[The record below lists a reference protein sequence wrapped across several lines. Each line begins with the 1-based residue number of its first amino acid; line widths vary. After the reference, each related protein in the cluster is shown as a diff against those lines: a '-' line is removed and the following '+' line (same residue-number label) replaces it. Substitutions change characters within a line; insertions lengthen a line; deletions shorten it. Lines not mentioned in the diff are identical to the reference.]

1 MKSQLFEKY
10 QKEAAPKLAE
20 EFGIKNKM
28 AIPHIDKVVLNVGVG
43 EIAKNKESLELAKKD
58 LAEITG
64 QIPSI
69 RPAKISVATF
79 GIRIGM
85 PVGLSVT
92 LRGEHMYAF
101 LQRLISIT
109 LPRFRDFRGVP
120 TKSFDAGGN
129 YTLGIE
135 EYSVFPE
142 IDLSKPH
149 AIKSFEIT
157 IVIKGGDKEKSRKL
171 LQYLGMP
178 FEKGEQ

>member
-28 AIPHIDKVVLNVGVG
+28 AIPRIDKVVLNVGVG

-85 PVGLSVT
+85 PVGLAVT

-120 TKSFDAGGN
+120 VKSFDAGGN

>member
-10 QKEAAPKLAE
+10 QKEVAPKIAT

-28 AIPHIDKVVLNVGVG
+28 AVPHIDKVVLNVGIG

-64 QIPSI
+64 QLPSI

-79 GIRIGM
+79 SIRAGM

-92 LRGEHMYAF
+92 LRGEQMYAF

-109 LPRFRDFRGVP
+109 LPRFRDFRGVSA
-120 TKSFDAGGN
+120 KSFDEGGN
-129 YTLGIE
+129 YTMGIE

-142 IDLSKPH
+142 IDLTKPH
-149 AIKSFEIT
+149 ALKGLEIT
-157 IVIKGGDKEKSRKL
+157 IVVKGSDKEKSRKL
-171 LQYLGMP
+171 LEYLGMP
-178 FEKGEQ
+178 FEKV

>member
-10 QKEAAPKLAE
+10 KKEAAPKLAE

-28 AIPHIDKVVLNVGVG
+28 AIPRVDKVVLNVGVG

-64 QIPSI
+64 QLPSI
-69 RPAKISVATF
+69 RPAKVSVATF

-85 PVGLSVT
+85 PVGLAVT
-92 LRGEHMYAF
+92 LRGEQMYAF

-109 LPRFRDFRGVP
+109 LPRFRDFRGVSA
-120 TKSFDAGGN
+120 KSFDASGN
-129 YTLGIE
+129 FTLGIE

-142 IDLSKPH
+142 IDLAKPH
-149 AIKSFEIT
+149 ALKGLEIT
-157 IVIKGGDKEKSRKL
+157 IVIKGGDKEKSKRL
-171 LQYLGMP
+171 LELLGMP
-178 FEKGEQ
+178 FEKEN

>member
-1 MKSQLFEKY
+1 MKSQIFEKY
-10 QKEAAPKLAE
+10 QKEVAPKLAA

-28 AIPHIDKVVLNVGVG
+28 AIPHIDKVVLNVGIG
-43 EIAKNKESLELAKKD
+43 EIAKSKESLALAKKD

-120 TKSFDAGGN
+120 AKSFDESGN
-129 YTLGIE
+129 YTLGLE

-142 IDLSKPH
+142 VNLSKPH
-149 AIKSFEIT
+149 AIKGLEIT
-157 IVIKGGDKEKSRKL
+157 IVIKG
-171 LQYLGMP
+171 
-178 FEKGEQ
+178 

>member
-10 QKEAAPKLAE
+10 QKEVAPKIAA

-28 AIPHIDKVVLNVGVG
+28 AVPHIDKVVLNVGIG

-64 QIPSI
+64 QLPSI

-79 GIRIGM
+79 SIRAGM

-92 LRGEHMYAF
+92 LRGEQMYAF
-101 LQRLISIT
+101 LHRLISIT
-109 LPRFRDFRGVP
+109 LPRFRDFRGVSA
-120 TKSFDAGGN
+120 KSFDEGGN
-129 YTLGIE
+129 YTMGIE

-142 IDLSKPH
+142 IDLTKPH
-149 AIKSFEIT
+149 ALKGLEIT
-157 IVIKGGDKEKSRKL
+157 IVVKGSDKEKSRKL
-171 LQYLGMP
+171 LEYLGMP
-178 FEKGEQ
+178 FEKV